1 MGDVTRLAGWHL
13 LTDAQRAASQRMLTD
28 EAAKRRHL
36 VVSLSGAHAYGFPS
50 PDSDVDLKAI
60 HVAPTATLVGLQR
73 VASSASRMEW
83 IDGIEMDYSSNEIGA
98 ALGGVLK
105 GNGNY
110 LERVLGQAP
119 METSPWLEGL
129 QPIARRAFSRRVH
142 HHYHGFAMSQFKE
155 FETTP
160 TVKKLLYVL
169 RTSLTGTHLLRT
181 GLLVVDVTELLDE
194 YGYSAVRDLVTAKRR
209 GENVL
214 LDEASRMH
222 WHQSVSRA
230 FTMLDDARDASILPE
245 EPPNVSEI
253 ESWLLDVRRALFE
266 AG

>member
-1 MGDVTRLAGWHL
+1 MGDMTGLAGWEL
-13 LTDAQRAASQRMLTD
+13 LTDAQRASSERMLTD
-28 EAAKRRHL
+28 ERGKRRHL

-60 HVAPTATLVGLQR
+60 HIAPTATLVGLHR
-73 VASSASRMEW
+73 ETPSASRMEW
-83 IDGIEMDYSSNEIGA
+83 IDGVEMDYSSNEIGV

-110 LERVLGQAP
+110 LERVLGHAA
-119 METSPWLEGL
+119 MATSPWLEGL
-129 QPIARRAFSRRVH
+129 QPIVRRALSRRVH
-142 HHYHGFAMSQFKE
+142 HHYHGFAKSQFKE
-155 FETTP
+155 FESTP

-181 GLLVVDVTELLDE
+181 GSLVVDVTGLLDE
-194 YGYSAVRDLVTAKRR
+194 YGYSVARDLVTAKRR

-214 LDEASRMH
+214 LDEASRAH
-222 WHQSVSRA
+222 WHQSVGRA
-230 FTMLDDARDASILPE
+230 FTMLDEARDASILPTE
-245 EPPNVSEI
+245 TPNLDEV
-253 ESWLLDVRRALFE
+253 ESWLLDVRRTLFD